1 MPSPTDE
8 ALVELNA
15 RLAERGI
22 RARVYVHDGMT
33 AVMIHR
39 GGDAAATIDEA
50 FEDGPEVVEELAA
63 QIAKERSLP
72 ADWLSRF
79 GIEPP
84 AVSTQSRLT
93 IRERSLRLVLQSAAR
108 LAERCV
114 AAARQPDASRFKKR
128 CALAGIRMCQVVVKL
143 ARRFLAVR
151 D

>member
-1 MPSPTDE
+1 
-8 ALVELNA
+8 
-15 RLAERGI
+15 
-22 RARVYVHDGMT
+22 MT

-39 GGDAAATIDEA
+39 DGDTTAAIGQAL
-50 FEDGPEVVEELAA
+50 EDGPEVVGELAG
-63 QIAKERSLP
+63 QIARVMDLP
-72 ADWLSRF
+72 NEWLSRF

-143 ARRFLAVR
+143 ARWFLAVR

>member
-8 ALVELNA
+8 ALAELNA
-15 RLAERGI
+15 RLEQQGI
-22 RARVYVHDGMT
+22 HARVYVHDGMT

-39 GGDAAATIDEA
+39 DRDTTATIDEA
-50 FEDGPEVVEELAA
+50 FEDGPEVVGELAA

-93 IRERSLRLVLQSAAR
+93 IRELNRPEFRGGSV
-108 LAERCV
+108 
-114 AAARQPDASRFKKR
+114 P
-128 CALAGIRMCQVVVKL
+128 
-143 ARRFLAVR
+143 
-151 D
+151 